1 MGSYPETSID
11 PDTVCIY
18 FFCIALF
25 GFKQVVFEGI
35 RGNTY
40 TGDIALDDISFTAGM
55 TNCSVQP
62 SDALPPGMTTVRP
75 TVSTPSSVSPT
86 TISEWQF
93 FVLIVLM
100 TLFMKCFIKKNLIIK
115 LTSSHYVYITSSAG
129 VA

>member
-1 MGSYPETSID
+1 MYL
-11 PDTVCIY
+11 
-18 FFCIALF
+18 FLFIALF

-55 TNCSVQP
+55 ANCSVQP
-62 SDALPPGMTTVRP
+62 SDALPAGMTTVRP
-75 TVSTPSSVSPT
+75 TASTPSSVSPT
-86 TISEWQF
+86 TIREWQF

-100 TLFMKCFIKKNLIIK
+100 TLFLKCFIKKFLIIK
-115 LTSSHYVYITSSAG
+115 LPSSHYVYITSSAG